1 MFMNRIVLAV
11 LAAAAVALTGTAGAQ
26 QRRDFSK
33 VEVKT
38 TDLGHDTYMLQGEGG
53 NMTVAVAKDGVILVD
68 SEFAPLHDKIKAA
81 IAALSPLKVRYVVNT
96 HFHGD
101 HTGGDAA
108 FAAEGAVVVAHE
120 NVRKRLAAGTINGLT
135 GAKTPPA
142 PAKALPTRTY
152 ADSMMLKLEGRTAE
166 LRHFP
171 NAHTDGD
178 TYVHFPDADVLAT
191 GDIVTLGTRYPNID
205 FANGGG
211 IDGMIAGIDGY
222 LKMVSDR
229 TRIVPGHGPLTNRA
243 KLIEYRAMLA
253 NARGRVAKLIA
264 AGRSESEAVAAKPF
278 ADIQARIGA
287 TDQASANFVR
297 VIYSS
302 LKRG

>member
-1 MFMNRIVLAV
+1 MQEPL
-11 LAAAAVALTGTAGAQ
+11 GEQQ
-26 QRRDFSK
+26 QRRAR
-33 VEVKT
+33 
-38 TDLGHDTYMLQGEGG
+38 QRRR
-53 NMTVAVAKDGVILVD
+53 I
-68 SEFAPLHDKIKAA
+68 
-81 IAALSPLKVRYVVNT
+81 
-96 HFHGD
+96 
-101 HTGGDAA
+101 
-108 FAAEGAVVVAHE
+108 
-120 NVRKRLAAGTINGLT
+120 
-135 GAKTPPA
+135 
-142 PAKALPTRTY
+142 
-152 ADSMMLKLEGRTAE
+152 RTAE

-178 TYVHFPDADVLAT
+178 TYVYFPDADVLAT

-253 NARGRVAKLIA
+253 DARGRVAKLIA